1 MPKSNLTLFGI
12 PARYSPFS
20 MIKIRYNIQVVLFTK
35 VLALVVQII
44 LEKQYA
50 MLKQNENEVT
60 MKVELIRI
68 QNVLNIINI

>member
-1 MPKSNLTLFGI
+1 MAKSNLTLFGI
-12 PARYSPFS
+12 PARQSPFS

-50 MLKQNENEVT
+50 MLKQNDMT

-68 QNVLNIINI
+68 QNVLNIVNI